1 MTSSD
6 KDLLPWDEII
16 NHNEPEPTSDVIVA
30 ANEALKALQ
39 LSSKK
44 TRNNNGMFAVIGN
57 DASRILY
64 QDRGAC
70 HGDLVCVRVKDNIK
84 PSVVATLKHNIN
96 NLNRPNYSSEVH
108 PLSKDIEP
116 FVSEVVEAWYD
127 YITNHSF
134 ARKVF
139 LTNTDD
145 GFILDCRVP
154 GQVLAG
160 ACMLTRHPREKLRQV
175 VMWYVMTR
183 KFNMNHHLA
192 YLLCLCIGPYSTII
206 RPQDEKDILNNNF
219 MRFMGATE
227 KENSL
232 YVTCGGHNV
241 FEYLTTDQIKTY
253 VDEKF
258 VALNMNKTTFYSN
271 PDRGYFGVKNLFGS
285 TVDSLARRVTSLDNC
300 GFDAFCR
307 KYVKDY
313 SLEKSKKKEEKTDKP
328 AIVNPF
334 LVKNIAE
341 EPVYRYTPSDLFFDK
356 NGLLSHICKTVG
368 VN

>member
-6 KDLLPWDEII
+6 KGLIPWDEII
-16 NHNEPEPTSDVIVA
+16 NHDEPEPTSDVIAA
-30 ANEALKALQ
+30 ANEALKDLQ
-39 LSSKK
+39 LFSKK
-44 TRNNNGMFAVIGN
+44 TNNFNGMFAVIGN

-64 QDRGAC
+64 QNQGAC
-70 HGDLVCVRVKDNIK
+70 HGDLVRVRVNRNIK

-96 NLNRPNYSSEVH
+96 NLNRPNYHSEVYS
-108 PLSKDIEP
+108 LSKDIEP
-116 FVSEVVEAWYD
+116 FISEVVESWYD

-192 YLLCLCIGPYSTII
+192 YLLCLCIGPYPSII
-206 RPQDEKDILNNNF
+206 RAQDAKNILNNNF
-219 MRFMGATE
+219 MRFMGAAE
-227 KENSL
+227 KENAL
-232 YVTCGGHNV
+232 YVACGGHNV
-241 FEYLTTDQIKTY
+241 FEDLTTNQIKTY

-258 VALNMNKTTFYSN
+258 VALNMNKTTFHNDPSKS
-271 PDRGYFGVKNLFGS
+271 YFGVRNLFSS
-285 TVDSLARRVTSLDNC
+285 TLGNC

-307 KYVKDY
+307 EYVKDY
-313 SLEKSKKKEEKTDKP
+313 TLEKSKKKEESSEKP
-328 AIVNPF
+328 VVVNPF
-334 LVKNIAE
+334 LVKNTTE
-341 EPVYRYTPSDLFFDK
+341 VPVYRYTPSDLFFDK
-356 NGLLSHICKTVG
+356 NGLLSHICKTAG

>member
-16 NHNEPEPTSDVIVA
+16 NHDEPEPTSDVIAA
-30 ANEALKALQ
+30 ANKALSNLQ
-39 LSSKK
+39 LFSK
-44 TRNNNGMFAVIGN
+44 TTQNNNGMFAVIGN
-57 DASRILY
+57 NASLLRY
-64 QDRGAC
+64 QNQGAC
-70 HGDLVCVRVKDNIK
+70 HGDLACVHANGNVK
-84 PSVVATLKHNIN
+84 PSVVATLKHNIT
-96 NLNRPNYSSEVH
+96 NLNRPTYRSEAH

-116 FVSEVVEAWYD
+116 FISKAVEAWYD

-160 ACMLTRHPREKLRQV
+160 ACMLTRHPREKLRRV

-219 MRFMGATE
+219 MSFMGATE

-241 FEYLTTDQIKTY
+241 FEDLTTNQIKTY

-258 VALNMNKTTFYSN
+258 VALNMNETTFHNDPSK
-271 PDRGYFGVKNLFGS
+271 GYYGVKNLFGS
-285 TVDSLARRVTSLDNC
+285 ALDNC
-300 GFDAFCR
+300 GFNAFCR
-307 KYVKDY
+307 EYVKDY
-313 SLEKSKKKEEKTDKP
+313 TLEKRKKKKESSEKP
-328 AIVNPF
+328 VVVNPF
-334 LVKNIAE
+334 LVKNIADRAL

-356 NGLLSHICKTVG
+356 NGLLSHICKTAG

>member
-1 MTSSD
+1 VTSSD

-16 NHNEPEPTSDVIVA
+16 NHDEPEPTSDVIAA

-39 LSSKK
+39 LYSKK
-44 TRNNNGMFAVIGN
+44 TLNSNGMFAVIGN
-57 DASRILY
+57 DASHILY
-64 QDRGAC
+64 QNRGAC
-70 HGDLVCVRVKDNIK
+70 HGDLARVRVNDNIK
-84 PSVVATLKHNIN
+84 PSVVATLKHDIS
-96 NLNRPNYSSEVH
+96 NLNRLNYHSKVN
-108 PLSKDIEP
+108 PLSKDIKP
-116 FVSEVVEAWYD
+116 FISEVVEAWYD

-192 YLLCLCIGPYSTII
+192 YILCLCVGPYRTVICA
-206 RPQDEKDILNNNF
+206 QDAKDILNNDF
-219 MRFMGATE
+219 MSFMGVTE
-227 KENSL
+227 KEQAL
-232 YVTCGGHNV
+232 YVSCGGHNV
-241 FEYLTTDQIKTY
+241 FEALTVNQIKTY
-253 VDEKF
+253 VAEKF
-258 VALNMNKTTFYSN
+258 AASQMNDETFYNN
-271 PDRGYFGVKNLFGS
+271 PFRGYYGVRNLF
-285 TVDSLARRVTSLDNC
+285 DSELGNC
-300 GFDAFCR
+300 SFNGFCQE
-307 KYVKDY
+307 YVKDY
-313 SLEKSKKKEEKTDKP
+313 TLEKSKKKEEGSEKP
-328 AIVNPF
+328 VVVNPF
-334 LVKNIAE
+334 LVKYLRE
-341 EPVYRYTPSDLFFDK
+341 EISLRYTPSDLFFDK